1 MRKIST
7 ILTALASCALILG
20 GCDSSPEEP
29 VPPPITEQPTGEL
42 EAGEL
47 PDVGEYVITGDKVT
61 VNGNELYELAV
72 GVAADDGIHGVVIGF
87 YSSDTLGGYAVALTA
102 IDKEDPIARTSL
114 DALYIYTDGDYRSNV
129 NMALSAANATVAT
142 TEGIHYY
149 YNASEL
155 TAAQLRQVQGAEE
168 LTAVL
173 FKNNTIVALFPL
185 PITLKDYIRHVLQ

>member
-1 MRKIST
+1 M
-7 ILTALASCALILG
+7 
-20 GCDSSPEEP
+20 
-29 VPPPITEQPTGEL
+29 
-42 EAGEL
+42 
-47 PDVGEYVITGDKVT
+47 ITGDKVT

-173 FKNNTIVALFPL
+173 SKNNKIVALFPL